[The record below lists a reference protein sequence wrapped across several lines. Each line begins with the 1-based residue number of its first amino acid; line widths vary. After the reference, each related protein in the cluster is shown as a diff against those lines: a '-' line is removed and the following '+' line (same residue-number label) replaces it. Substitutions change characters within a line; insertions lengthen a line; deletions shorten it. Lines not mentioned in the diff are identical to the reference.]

1 MLLPHRLTEHAI
13 DLGSGTK
20 LPYGRIYRQFRAEP
34 KALEAY
40 PYGDGLLRLCADYR
54 ALYYALVKNLYPLPL
69 ISEMLER
76 VGKAK
81 TFTKQDIRGAYNLS
95 RIKEAMS
102 LRRLSEPD
110 MAHLNIA
117 RAD

>member
-1 MLLPHRLTEHAI
+1 M
-13 DLGSGTK
+13 
-20 LPYGRIYRQFRAEP
+20 
-34 KALEAY
+34 
-40 PYGDGLLRLCADYR
+40 RLCADYR
-54 ALYYALVKNLYPLPL
+54 ALNYALVKNRYPLPL
-69 ISEMLER
+69 ISEFLER

-102 LRRLSEPD
+102 LRRPSEPD
-110 MAHLNIA
+110 MANSNIA